1 MHTKHEGVL
10 IILEEELNMETLERI
25 KKEIEFYKVKITD
38 YKNGNV
44 DPNIK
49 GIRSAM
55 GVYAEREVEKYMT
68 RMKTPAGIITLEQFE
83 AVSKIADKY
92 SHGRIHFTTRQDI
105 QFHGVELEDT
115 VKIMNEILEFGINT
129 LGAGGNSAR
138 NVACS
143 PLSGVDKDEI
153 FDVTPY
159 AVKTA
164 DHLLKDP
171 STVKLPRKYKV
182 SFSNNNL
189 DTAYATIADLGFVAK
204 IENGKKGF
212 EVYAAGGLGGASTTS
227 LKIDDFIEE
236 KDALYYVQAM
246 KELFEAE
253 GDRENRNKARIRF
266 IRYRLGDDKF
276 KELLKDYVNK
286 AKKNLDLDLNIKASD
301 REYENEASK
310 ASTDSFIIKEQ
321 KQEGYYSVFIHTS
334 DRYIETKDLN
344 KILNYLK
351 ALDYET
357 TIRLTNTQGFYVRD
371 IKGKDVDKFFEIV
384 DSFTTKLPVENTI
397 SCVGAKVCGIG
408 LCNSQGLSNAIYERF
423 LKVPEEVKKV
433 LPKIFISGCNNSC
446 GQHQIGKIAFSGKA
460 IRGEEGMIPAYSLYY
475 GGTLEVYQTKFGEV
489 KGEIPAKNIP
499 EFLYELAFLAY
510 ENKYENFDKFIEE
523 KWSEVEVLIEK
534 FRTTGIDSN
543 AYYDFNSD
551 VKFLSKK

>member
-1 MHTKHEGVL
+1 
-10 IILEEELNMETLERI
+10 MEVLERI
-25 KKEIEFYKVKITD
+25 KEEIEFYKSKIEE
-38 YKNGNV
+38 YKSGNV

-55 GVYAEREVEKYMT
+55 GVYAEREPEKYMT
-68 RMKTPAGIITLEQFE
+68 RIKTPAGIISIDQFE

-92 SHGRIHFTTRQDI
+92 SHGKIHFTTRQDI

-115 VKIMNEILEFGINT
+115 VKIMKEVLEAGINT

-153 FDVTPY
+153 FDVTFY

-164 DHLLKDP
+164 EHLLKDP

-204 IENGKKGF
+204 LENNKKGF
-212 EVYAAGGLGGASTTS
+212 EVYAAGGLGGSSTTS
-227 LKIDDFIEE
+227 LKIEEFIEE
-236 KDALYYVQAM
+236 KDVLYYVQAM

-266 IRYRLGDDKF
+266 IRYRLGEEKF
-276 KELLKDYVNK
+276 KELLKKYVNK
-286 AKKNLDLDLNIKASD
+286 AKENSELDLSVEKLYK
-301 REYENEASK
+301 EYETEESK
-310 ASTDSFIIKEQ
+310 ISTDNLLVTEQ
-321 KQEGYYSVFIHTS
+321 KQKGYYAVYIHTS
-334 DRYIETKDLN
+334 DRYIETKHLN
-344 KILNYLK
+344 KVLNYVRDLG
-351 ALDYET
+351 YET
-357 TIRLTNTQGFYVRD
+357 SIRLTNTQGFYVRD
-371 IKGKDVDKFFEIV
+371 IKGKDVARLLEIIQP
-384 DSFTTKLPVENTI
+384 FTTNLDIENTI
-397 SCVGAKVCGIG
+397 SCVGSKVCGIG

-460 IRGEEGMIPAYSLYY
+460 IRGEEGMIPAYTLYY
-475 GGTLEVYQTKFGEV
+475 GGTLEVDKTKFGEV

-499 EFLYELAFLAY
+499 EFLYELALLAY
-510 ENKYENFDKFIEE
+510 ENKYEDFNKFAENE
-523 KWSEVEVLIEK
+523 WTKVEDLIKK
-534 FRTTGIDSN
+534 FRSIKIDSDI
-543 AYYDFNSD
+543 YYDFNSD
-551 VKFLSKK
+551 IKFLSKNN

>member
-1 MHTKHEGVL
+1 
-10 IILEEELNMETLERI
+10 MEVSQRI
-25 KKEIEFYKVKITD
+25 KQEIEFYKRKITD
-38 YKNGNV
+38 YRNGNA

-55 GVYAEREVEKYMT
+55 GVYAERESEKYMT
-68 RMKTPAGIITLEQFE
+68 RIKTPAGIITVDQLE

-92 SHGRIHFTTRQDI
+92 SHGKIHFTTRQDI
-105 QFHGVELEDT
+105 QFHGVELENT
-115 VKIMNEILEFGINT
+115 VKIMQEVLEVGINS

-143 PLSGVDKDEI
+143 PLSGVAKDEI

-164 DHLLKDP
+164 EHLLKDP

-204 IENGKKGF
+204 LENGKKGF
-212 EVYAAGGLGGASTTS
+212 EVYGAGGLGGSSTTS
-227 LKIDDFIEE
+227 LKIENFIEE
-236 KDALYYVQAM
+236 KDVLYYVQAM

-266 IRYRLGDDKF
+266 IRYRLGENKF

-286 AKKNLDLDLNIKASD
+286 VKENLELDL
-301 REYENEASK
+301 
-310 ASTDSFIIKEQ
+310 IIKELYKEYETEESEIDTDGLLVTEQ
-321 KQEGYYSVFIHTS
+321 KQKGYYSVYIHTS

-344 KILNYLK
+344 KILEYIK
-351 ALDYET
+351 ALRYET
-357 TIRLTNTQGFYVRD
+357 SIRLTNTQGFYIRD
-371 IKGKDVDKFFEIV
+371 IKGKDVDKLLEIA
-384 DSFTTKLPVENTI
+384 DLFTIKLDIENTI
-397 SCVGAKVCGIG
+397 SCVGAKVCSIG

-423 LKVPEEVKKV
+423 LNVPEEIKRN

-460 IRGEEGMIPAYSLYY
+460 IKGEEGMIPAYTLYY
-475 GGTLEVYQTKFGEV
+475 GGALEVDKTKFGEV
-489 KGEIPAKNIP
+489 KGDIPARNIP
-499 EFLYELAFLAY
+499 GFLHELAVLSY
-510 ENKYENFDKFIEE
+510 ENKYEDFDKFIEAE
-523 KWSEVEVLIEK
+523 AIKVEALVKK
-534 FRTTGIDSN
+534 FRAIGIDSN
-543 AYYDFNSD
+543 IYYDFNSD
-551 VKFLSKK
+551 FKFLSKK